1 MLLLDVGG
9 RDIDSL
15 VWDKLGSLAV
25 SNSRMSH
32 QLQWK
37 QLNPP
42 DEIIFT
48 FIPPAALYMGENLPS
63 NILLRG
69 VTHTNDFAI
78 LRQNLNE
85 FAQQMVE
92 KIRFFFF
99 GWFYNLNEDSYI
111 YQTISKI

>member
-1 MLLLDVGG
+1 
-9 RDIDSL
+9 
-15 VWDKLGSLAV
+15 
-25 SNSRMSH
+25 MSH

-99 GWFYNLNEDSYI
+99 SLFDSINGKADIHQKTNLELCL
-111 YQTISKI
+111 

>member
-1 MLLLDVGG
+1 
-9 RDIDSL
+9 
-15 VWDKLGSLAV
+15 
-25 SNSRMSH
+25 MSH

-63 NILLRG
+63 SILLRG

-92 KIRFFFF
+92 KIRFFSLVDSIN
-99 GWFYNLNEDSYI
+99 GKADIHQKTNLELCL
-111 YQTISKI
+111 